1 MVLLCFAFPIISKD
15 VIIPYIQNVFNSAE
29 SVISTDNIIIMMIM
43 LVCIFAVPGSAWIA
57 ARNVK
62 YEKANRYINGV
73 NAGDQMNYIDS
84 MGEKKRFFLANW
96 YMEDIF
102 GEKKLW
108 TPSVVLSILFIVSL
122 MVISVGGTF

>member
-1 MVLLCFAFPIISKD
+1 MTAKETR
-15 VIIPYIQNVFNSAE
+15 Y
-29 SVISTDNIIIMMIM
+29 
-43 LVCIFAVPGSAWIA
+43 
-57 ARNVK
+57 K
-62 YEKANRYINGV
+62 KAPRYINGV

-108 TPSVVLSILFIVSL
+108 NPSIVISILIIVAL
-122 MVISVGGTF
+122 MVISIGGAF